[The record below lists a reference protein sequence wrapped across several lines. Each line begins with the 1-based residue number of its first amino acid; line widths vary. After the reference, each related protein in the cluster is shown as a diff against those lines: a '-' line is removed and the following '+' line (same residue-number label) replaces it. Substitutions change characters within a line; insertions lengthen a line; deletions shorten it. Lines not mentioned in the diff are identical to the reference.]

1 MKALAKLAN
10 IVELI
15 DLELTKNHVFGYG
28 ILRRKNLLNLVNN
41 HEGNI
46 SELEVLLTF
55 NQVLLGVNSL
65 HSQNPQI
72 IHKDLKI
79 EKILRNEKL

>member
-1 MKALAKLAN
+1 M
-10 IVELI
+10 
-15 DLELTKNHVFGYG
+15 
-28 ILRRKNLLNLVNN
+28 NN

-46 SELEVLLTF
+46 SELEVLLIF
-55 NQVLLGVNSL
+55 NQVLLEVNAM

-79 EKILRNEKL
+79 EKIIRNEKL

>member
-1 MKALAKLAN
+1 M
-10 IVELI
+10 
-15 DLELTKNHVFGYG
+15 
-28 ILRRKNLLNLVNN
+28 NN

-55 NQVLLGVNSL
+55 NQVLLGVNAL

-72 IHKDLKI
+72 THKDLKI
-79 EKILRNEKL
+79 EKIFRNEKL